1 MEYLRKIS
9 QLKVFRHSY
18 KDPLDFYNH
27 VLVMPN
33 HVASITG
40 LDVLRTDY
48 KKSSFNFIG
57 LILVILLFFYVTFF
71 TVYEMRHQV
80 EDLIYCLVTIGI
92 CLQVVMKIYTHLYYR
107 DDLLW
112 IQEYTKELFQEE
124 TAAHNAECNSQS
136 CPTGYGS
143 CSCTMLTVPIVFTL
157 LSGHKTLTFG
167 FWLPFIDRFSWHGW
181 ILNMVMQIVMSIVIV
196 SEDIGLDIIY
206 FMTVMCSVMQIDLL
220 KVKLQNVNAKMEKG
234 ETDITEELNDI
245 FKRHYEHM
253 EFVRIVEKVY
263 RSYFFVLFSTLGA
276 SLVLVLYAI
285 VTLSWIAGYGSGV
298 FITYQLFVFC
308 LLPTLLGTKKEELQR
323 EIYDISWYTWT
334 IPNQKVLRFM
344 LEAAQQPNCLSMIF
358 YPLSMPTF
366 TEVIRTI
373 YSILTLLLTFRSD

>member
-1 MEYLRKIS
+1 MDYLRKIS

-18 KDPLDFYNH
+18 KDPLEFYNH

-48 KKSSFNFIG
+48 KKSSFNFVG

-71 TVYEMRHQV
+71 TVYEMRHHV

-112 IQEYTKELFQEE
+112 IQQYTKELFQEE
-124 TAAHNAECNSQS
+124 TAAHKSVLMGYIEVLNVIAKAVLLA
-136 CPTGYGS
+136 YGS

-181 ILNMVMQIVMSIVIV
+181 ILNMVMQI
-196 SEDIGLDIIY
+196 
-206 FMTVMCSVMQIDLL
+206 
-220 KVKLQNVNAKMEKG
+220 
-234 ETDITEELNDI
+234 
-245 FKRHYEHM
+245 
-253 EFVRIVEKVY
+253 
-263 RSYFFVLFSTLGA
+263 
-276 SLVLVLYAI
+276 
-285 VTLSWIAGYGSGV
+285 
-298 FITYQLFVFC
+298 
-308 LLPTLLGTKKEELQR
+308 KEELQR

-334 IPNQKVLRFM
+334 IQNQKVLRFM

>member
-1 MEYLRKIS
+1 MDYLRKIS

-18 KDPLDFYNH
+18 KDPLEFYNH

-48 KKSSFNFIG
+48 KKSSFNFVG

-71 TVYEMRHQV
+71 TVYEMRHHV

-124 TAAHNAECNSQS
+124 TAAHKSVLMGYIEVLNVIAKAVLLA
-136 CPTGYGS
+136 YGS

-253 EFVRIVEKVY
+253 E
-263 RSYFFVLFSTLGA
+263 
-276 SLVLVLYAI
+276 LVLN
-285 VTLSWIAGYGSGV
+285 
-298 FITYQLFVFC
+298 
-308 LLPTLLGTKKEELQR
+308 
-323 EIYDISWYTWT
+323 EI
-334 IPNQKVLRFM
+334 
-344 LEAAQQPNCLSMIF
+344 
-358 YPLSMPTF
+358 
-366 TEVIRTI
+366 
-373 YSILTLLLTFRSD
+373 